1 MHMISE
7 PMSLSSVWYLQN
19 LLNTYP
25 KHQTKKTRK
34 KTLKGRKFSGQEESL
49 NYLHNYVAEGN
60 IA

>member
-1 MHMISE
+1 MNVISE

-25 KHQTKKTRK
+25 KHQTKTRK
-34 KTLKGRKFSGQEESL
+34 KTLNGRKFSRQEESL
-49 NYLHNYVAEGN
+49 KYLHNYIAKGN